1 MAARVVDAAF
11 AVVYLR
17 LLGRTDVGAYQFL
30 VIFTTYFDTLIDFG
44 LNALVAREVSRG
56 TVGARAAFRAV
67 NLLRLGLW
75 CAGLP
80 LVAIVY
86 GPLRETTN
94 LSPEAAAAGW
104 TFYAALL
111 PTVLAKTAT
120 GVLWAAERLEL
131 TAGVSVLATL
141 FRTAI
146 GGVALFGGFGL
157 IGLAATSALTNVMSS
172 LILWRLAVRTRSGA
186 ALAESRPILWLR
198 ESWPLFV
205 NQLLQG
211 LFFKVDGALLLPLA
225 GAVAGGTYAAAYKV
239 SEGAGIVSS
248 TFTLA
253 LFPRLSRSGD
263 ASGTNPGEVLAN
275 AYRLP
280 LRLLL
285 QVGFPLSA
293 GIALL
298 AEPIVGLVAG
308 AEYLP
313 DSAIALSILIC
324 YLPLSYANGLTQY
337 VLIAAGRQR
346 LLTGAF
352 VAALVFNVAANLA
365 LIPRFGYVAAA
376 WVTVASE
383 LVLLVPFSRAA
394 AKVAP
399 GVSLLREAR
408 IPIQATLLMAPV
420 VWWLRDTLHPAA
432 AIAAG
437 AIVYP
442 LALWSLGGIDA
453 QQVRLVRDLIRR

>member
-17 LLGRTDVGAYQFL
+17 LLGRADVGAYQFL
-30 VIFTTYFDTLIDFG
+30 VIFTTYLDTLIDFG

-56 TVGARAAFRAV
+56 SVGAHAAFRAV

-80 LVAIVY
+80 IVAIVY
-86 GPLRETTN
+86 GPLRDTTN
-94 LSPEAAAAGW
+94 LSPEAALAGW
-104 TFYAALL
+104 AFYAALL
-111 PTVLAKTAT
+111 PTVVAKTAT
-120 GVLWAAERLEL
+120 GLLWAAERLEL
-131 TAGVSVLATL
+131 TAGVSVAATV
-141 FRTAI
+141 FRTAV
-146 GGVALFGGFGL
+146 GGAALFGGLGL
-157 IGLAATSALTNVMSS
+157 IGLAGTSALTNVMTA
-172 LILWRLAVRTRSGA
+172 LALWRLAARTPAGVGA
-186 ALAESRPILWLR
+186 RESRPGVWLR
-198 ESWPLFV
+198 ESWPLFL

-211 LFFKVDGALLLPLA
+211 LFFKVDGVLLLPLA

-248 TFTLA
+248 AFTLA
-253 LFPRLSRSGD
+253 LFPRLARSGD
-263 ASGTNPGEVLAN
+263 ASSTNPGEVLAN

-285 QVGFPLSA
+285 QIAFPLAA

-298 AEPIVGLVAG
+298 SEPIVGVVAG
-308 AEYLP
+308 RDYLP
-313 DSAIALSILIC
+313 DSAMALSILIC
-324 YLPLSYANGLTQY
+324 YLPFSYANGLTQY

-352 VAALVFNVAANLA
+352 VAALVFNVAANVV
-365 LIPRFGYVAAA
+365 LIPRFGYFGAA
-376 WVTVASE
+376 WVTVSSE
-383 LVLLVPFSRAA
+383 LVLLVPFAWAA
-394 AKVAP
+394 RKVAP
-399 GVSLLREAR
+399 GVSLVREAR
-408 IPIQATLLMAPV
+408 VPVQATLLMAPV
-420 VWWLRDTLHPAA
+420 VWWLRDAINPAA

-442 LALWSLGGIDA
+442 LALWSLGGVEA
-453 QQVRLVRDLIRR
+453 HQVRLIRELFRR

>member
-1 MAARVVDAAF
+1 
-11 AVVYLR
+11 
-17 LLGRTDVGAYQFL
+17 
-30 VIFTTYFDTLIDFG
+30 
-44 LNALVAREVSRG
+44 VSRG
-56 TVGARAAFRAV
+56 SVTAQAAFRAV
-67 NLLRLGLW
+67 NILRLGLW
-75 CAGLP
+75 VVGLP
-80 LVAIVY
+80 VVAIVY
-86 GPLRETTN
+86 GPLRETAN
-94 LSPEAAAAGW
+94 LSPAAALAGW
-104 TFYAALL
+104 TFYVALL

-120 GVLWAAERLEL
+120 GLLWAAERLEL
-131 TAGVSVLATL
+131 TAGVSVVATL
-141 FRTAI
+141 LRTAL

-157 IGLAATSALTNVMSS
+157 VGLAVSSALTNVVTSVA
-172 LILWRLAVRTRSGA
+172 LWRLAARIPSAVIGVADNRRMV
-186 ALAESRPILWLR
+186 WLR

-211 LFFKVDGALLLPLA
+211 LFFKVDGLLLLPLA

-253 LFPRLSRSGD
+253 LFPRLSRSSD
-263 ASGTNPGEVLAN
+263 PSAAANPGEVLAD

-280 LRLLL
+280 LRLLV
-285 QVGFPLSA
+285 QVGFPLAA

-298 AEPIVGLVAG
+298 AEPVVTVVAG
-308 AEYLP
+308 REYLP
-313 DSAIALSILIC
+313 ESAIALSILIC

-352 VAALVFNVAANLA
+352 MAALVFNVAANLL
-365 LIPRFGYVAAA
+365 LIPRFGYVGAA

-408 IPIQATLLMAPV
+408 IPLLATLLMAPV
-420 VWWLRDTLHPAA
+420 VWWLRDAIHPLA

-437 AIVYP
+437 LLIYP
-442 LALWSLGGIDA
+442 TALWSLGGIDA
-453 QQVRLVRDLIRR
+453 QQIRLLRQLIPR